1 MGVGL
6 GDSLGTIAKGKLA
19 DLVLLDADPLAEIGQ
34 TLRIEAVFARG
45 RLYRQTE
52 LKKML
57 RGG

>member
-34 TLRIEAVFARG
+34 TRRIETVFARG